1 MKKMFDK
8 IFIEKTNN
16 TKIQFFRYI
25 FVGGISAIIN
35 IGSLY
40 IFTEIVNLYYL
51 LSNILGFLLGLI
63 TNYVLSKILV
73 FTNEEKFNKIIEFT
87 IYTIIGLIGLELDT
101 LLLWLFTSMG
111 VYYLFSKIISTS
123 LVFIWNFGARKISYI
138 IIRKIKE
145 NKKWEKRK

>member
-138 IIRKIKE
+138 IVRKIKE

>member
-1 MKKMFDK
+1 MKKMCDK

-35 IGSLY
+35 VGALY

-138 IIRKIKE
+138 IVRKIKE

>member
-73 FTNEEKFNKIIEFT
+73 FTNEEKFIKIIEFT

>member
-8 IFIEKTNN
+8 IFIEKTKN

-101 LLLWLFTSMG
+101 LLLWLFTSIG
-111 VYYLFSKIISTS
+111 
-123 LVFIWNFGARKISYI
+123 
-138 IIRKIKE
+138 
-145 NKKWEKRK
+145 